1 MSPRAARA
9 LMVTGAGLRLSY
21 ALGLLLAPH
30 TMNKLQL
37 AADTRGNGVATMTT
51 RGFGAVHTNLS
62 LLTLDAALFNRNT
75 RLALGLNIA
84 CDFGDLVATLLE
96 RRDGDLH
103 RGEVLASVALQSA
116 SMAAFGS
123 VLRTHLVADL
133 DRKRL

>member
-1 MSPRAARA
+1 MSTSTARA
-9 LMVTGAGLRLSY
+9 LMVTGSLLRLAY

-30 TMNKLQL
+30 TMNRLQL
-37 AADTRGNGVATMTT
+37 AAATRGNGVATMTT

-62 LLTLDAALFNRNT
+62 LLTLDAALSNRNT

-96 RRDGDLH
+96 RRDGDLR

-116 SMAAFGS
+116 SIAAFGS
-123 VLRTHLVADL
+123 VLRAQD
-133 DRKRL
+133 DP